1 MTDLP
6 CRPFAD
12 DAAIRH
18 VGEGLLA
25 RTLPRE
31 EWTHEAHLGATLWLL
46 RDRPD
51 VNVDAEIATI
61 ISRYNES
68 VGGVND
74 AIQGYHDSITRA
86 YVAGIR
92 EHLATRAPGES
103 LLGAVNALLES
114 PAGRRD
120 WPLRFYSSALLFS
133 VAARLS
139 FVPPDLAPLPAAC

>member
-6 CRPFAD
+6 YRPFAD

-25 RTLPRE
+25 LTLPKE

-46 RDRPD
+46 RDRPEVD
-51 VNVDAEIATI
+51 VDAEIATI

-68 VGGVND
+68 AGGVND
-74 AIQGYHDSITRA
+74 ATQGYHDSITRA

-92 EHLATRAPGES
+92 AHLAGRPVDEPLVA
-103 LLGAVNALLES
+103 AVNALLAA

-120 WPLRFYSSALLFS
+120 WPLRFYSRALLFS
-133 VAARLS
+133 ADARLS
-139 FVPPDLAPLPAAC
+139 FVPPDLAPFPAAC